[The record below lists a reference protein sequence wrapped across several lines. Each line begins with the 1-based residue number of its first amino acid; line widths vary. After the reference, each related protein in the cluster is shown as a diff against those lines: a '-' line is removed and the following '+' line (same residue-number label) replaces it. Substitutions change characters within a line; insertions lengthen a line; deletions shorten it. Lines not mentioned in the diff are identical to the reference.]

1 MKKQQERTSLLIGE
15 AGLDILSRAKVAIFG
30 IGGVGGYAA
39 ESLARA
45 GIGTLDLIDKDIV
58 DETNLNRQIIALQQ
72 TIGRDKVEVMAERIR
87 QIDPDIEVHPYKLFY
102 LPENA
107 ASFDLSQYD
116 YIIDAID
123 NVTAKLELAVRANTS
138 QIPLIS
144 SMGTGNKLD
153 ASGFRI
159 ADISKTSGCPLAKI
173 MRKELKARGIEH
185 LKVVYSDTVPARN
198 RPPGSISFVPP
209 VAGLL
214 MAGEVV
220 RDLLKAGGHQYVR

>member
-1 MKKQQERTSLLIGE
+1 MKKQQERTALLIGE
-15 AGLDILSRAKVAIFG
+15 AGLDILKYSRIAIFG
-30 IGGVGGYAA
+30 IGGVGGYVA
-39 ESLARA
+39 EALARA
-45 GIGTLDLIDKDIV
+45 GIGTLDLVDKDIV
-58 DETNLNRQIIALQQ
+58 DETNLNRQIIALHD
-72 TIGRDKVEVMAERIR
+72 TIGRNKVDVMAERI
-87 QIDPDIEVHPYKLFY
+87 QNIDPEIVVHPIKMFY

-107 ASFDLSQYD
+107 AEFDLSPYD

-123 NVTAKLELAVRANTS
+123 NITAKLELAVRAQKL

-159 ADISKTSGCPLAKI
+159 SDISKTSGCPLAKI
-173 MRKELKARGIEH
+173 MRKELKQRGINH
-185 LKVVYSDTVPARN
+185 LKVVYSDMVPARN
-198 RPPGSISFVPP
+198 RPPGSISYVPP

-220 RDLLKAGGHQYVR
+220 RDLLKAGGQ

>member
-1 MKKQQERTSLLIGE
+1 MKKQQERTALLIGE
-15 AGLDILSRAKVAIFG
+15 AGLDILKYSRIAIFG

-39 ESLARA
+39 EALARA
-45 GIGTLDLIDKDIV
+45 GIGTLDLVDKDIV
-58 DETNLNRQIIALQQ
+58 DETNLNRQIIALHD
-72 TIGRDKVEVMAERIR
+72 TIGRNKVDVMAERI
-87 QIDPDIEVHPYKLFY
+87 QNIDPEIVVHPIKMFY

-107 ASFDLSQYD
+107 AEFDLSPYD

-123 NVTAKLELAVRANTS
+123 NITAKLELAVRAQKL

-159 ADISKTSGCPLAKI
+159 SDISKTSGCPLARI
-173 MRKELKARGIEH
+173 MRKELKQRGINH
-185 LKVVYSDTVPARN
+185 LKVVYSDMVPARN
-198 RPPGSISFVPP
+198 RPPGSISYVPP

-220 RDLLKAGGHQYVR
+220 RDLLKAGGQ

>member
-1 MKKQQERTSLLIGE
+1 MKKQQERTALLIGE
-15 AGLDILSRAKVAIFG
+15 AGLDILKYSRIAIFG

-39 ESLARA
+39 EALARA
-45 GIGTLDLIDKDIV
+45 GIGTLDLVDKDIV
-58 DETNLNRQIIALQQ
+58 DETNLNRQIIALHD
-72 TIGRDKVEVMAERIR
+72 TIGRNKVDVMAERI
-87 QIDPDIEVHPYKLFY
+87 QNIDPEIVVHPIKMFY

-107 ASFDLSQYD
+107 AEFDLSPYD

-123 NVTAKLELAVRANTS
+123 NITAKLELAVRAQKL

-159 ADISKTSGCPLAKI
+159 SDISKTSGCPLAKI
-173 MRKELKARGIEH
+173 MRKELQQRGINH
-185 LKVVYSDTVPARN
+185 LKVVYSDMVPARN
-198 RPPGSISFVPP
+198 RPPGSISYVPP

-220 RDLLKAGGHQYVR
+220 RDLLKAGGQ

>member
-1 MKKQQERTSLLIGE
+1 MKKQQERTALLIGE
-15 AGLDILSRAKVAIFG
+15 AGLDILKYSRIAILG
-30 IGGVGGYAA
+30 VGGVGGYAA
-39 ESLARA
+39 EALARA
-45 GIGTLDLIDKDIV
+45 GIGTLDLVDKDIV
-58 DETNLNRQIIALQQ
+58 DETNLNRQIIALHD
-72 TIGRDKVEVMAERIR
+72 TIGRNKVDVMAERI
-87 QIDPDIEVHPYKLFY
+87 QNIDPEIVVHPIKMFY

-107 ASFDLSQYD
+107 AEFDLSPYD

-123 NVTAKLELAVRANTS
+123 NITAKLELAVRAQKL

-159 ADISKTSGCPLAKI
+159 SDISKTSGCPLAKI
-173 MRKELKARGIEH
+173 MRKELKQRGINH
-185 LKVVYSDTVPARN
+185 LKVVYSDMVPARN
-198 RPPGSISFVPP
+198 RPPGSISYVPP

-220 RDLLKAGGHQYVR
+220 RDLLKAGGQ

>member
-1 MKKQQERTSLLIGE
+1 MKKQQERTALLIGE
-15 AGLDILSRAKVAIFG
+15 AGLDILKYSRIAIFG

-39 ESLARA
+39 EALARA
-45 GIGTLDLIDKDIV
+45 GIGTLDLVDKDIV
-58 DETNLNRQIIALQQ
+58 DETNLNRQIIALHD
-72 TIGRDKVEVMAERIR
+72 TIGRNKVDVMAERI
-87 QIDPDIEVHPYKLFY
+87 QNIDPEIVVHPIKMFY

-107 ASFDLSQYD
+107 AEFDLSPYD

-123 NVTAKLELAVRANTS
+123 NITAKLELAVRAQKL

-159 ADISKTSGCPLAKI
+159 SDISKTSGCPLAKI
-173 MRKELKARGIEH
+173 MRKELKQRGINH
-185 LKVVYSDTVPARN
+185 LKVVYSDMVPARN
-198 RPPGSISFVPP
+198 RPPGSISYVPP

-220 RDLLKAGGHQYVR
+220 RDLLKAGGQ